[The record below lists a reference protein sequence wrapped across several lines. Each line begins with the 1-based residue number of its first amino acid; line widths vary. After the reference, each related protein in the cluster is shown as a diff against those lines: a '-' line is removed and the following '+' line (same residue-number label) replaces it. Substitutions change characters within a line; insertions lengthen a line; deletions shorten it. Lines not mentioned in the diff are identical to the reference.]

1 MECGDQAGKR
11 CVPCRYD
18 AERDISRLAEG
29 WLSRAAAQQRRG
41 RAGRVQPG
49 VCFKLFSHAQAA
61 LMQVGPPAPAGPL
74 AALTLLL
81 APLAR
86 PSYTQQGNCGPQR

>member
-1 MECGDQAGKR
+1 MDLEKQAGKQ

-29 WLSRAAAQQRRG
+29 WVSRAAAQQRRG

-61 LMQVGPPAPAGPL
+61 LMQVGPSAHANPL
-74 AALTLLL
+74 AALTPLL
-81 APLAR
+81 ATLATL
-86 PSYTQQGNCGPQR
+86 SKVHKAVQSWA